1 VSGTLNAIILTTNR
15 PFEEWANIFGD
26 ALLASA
32 IVDRLIHHAYIFKI
46 NGKSYRIKEFIN
58 D

>member
-1 VSGTLNAIILTTNR
+1 MKLPWVILTTNR

-26 ALLASA
+26 AVLASA